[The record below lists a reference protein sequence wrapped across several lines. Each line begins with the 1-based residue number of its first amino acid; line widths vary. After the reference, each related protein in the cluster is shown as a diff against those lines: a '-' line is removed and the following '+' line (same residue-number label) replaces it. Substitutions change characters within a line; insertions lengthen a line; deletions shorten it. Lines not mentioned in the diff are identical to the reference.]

1 MLAWSRRSDDGT
13 KETGAE
19 MVIATSV
26 VPIGIVRSNS
36 MQTMR
41 GRYGTYVEG
50 NKSLLSRF

>member
-41 GRYGTYVEG
+41 GRYGTYVDL
-50 NKSLLSRF
+50 SLELD